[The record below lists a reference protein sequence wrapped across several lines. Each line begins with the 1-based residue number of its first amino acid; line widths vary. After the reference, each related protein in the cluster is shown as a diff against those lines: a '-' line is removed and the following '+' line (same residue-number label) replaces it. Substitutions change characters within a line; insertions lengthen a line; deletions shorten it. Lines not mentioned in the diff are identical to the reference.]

1 MAHLSDEKAPKE
13 IQHIPATFTR
23 TQTVATLATALK
35 PEPILANSGPI
46 LAEFSVDL
54 TILSKDLILDL
65 PKS

>member
-13 IQHIPATFTR
+13 IKHIPATFTR

-46 LAEFSVDL
+46 LAEFWPNSQ
-54 TILSKDLILDL
+54 
-65 PKS
+65 